1 VNGKY
6 LLLPLAWFSM
16 SCVQVMDVETEE
28 GVLVVLGSSTAAG
41 NGASQPDSSWAGRY
55 QRDLTERYPGWRL
68 VNLAVG
74 GYTTYHVM
82 PTGNKPPAS
91 RSIPDP
97 SHNITQALKLR
108 PKGILIQLPS
118 NDIAGGFS
126 LEETQANFQAMVRL
140 ADEAQVQIWIGS
152 AQPRSD
158 FNSDQRKA
166 LFRLRDWIAEAFA
179 ARTLD
184 LWTALA
190 KDDGSIQPQYDSGDG
205 IHLNDRGHGVLF
217 ELMVDADL
225 PGRILRPRVPDAVA
239 VATELG
245 SRSHLR

>member
-1 VNGKY
+1 
-6 LLLPLAWFSM
+6 M

-28 GVLVVLGSSTAAG
+28 AILVVLGSSTAAG

-55 QRDLTERYPGWRL
+55 QRDLRERYPGWRL

-82 PTGNKPPAS
+82 PTGHKPPAG

-97 SHNITQALKLR
+97 NHNITQALKLR
-108 PKGILIQLPS
+108 PRGIIIQLPS

-126 LEETQANFQAMVRL
+126 LEETQANFQTLVRL
-140 ADEAQVQIWIGS
+140 ADEAQVPIWIGS

-166 LFRLRDWIAEAFA
+166 LFRLRDWIANAFA
-179 ARTLD
+179 TRTLD
-184 LWTALA
+184 LWTELST
-190 KDDGSIQPQYDSGDG
+190 DDGFIQPLYDSGDG

-217 ELMVDADL
+217 EIMVAADL
-225 PGRILRPRVPDAVA
+225 PGRILRPLLPDAVA
-239 VATELG
+239 VATGLG
-245 SRSHLR
+245 FRDRVESLGRVERGGG